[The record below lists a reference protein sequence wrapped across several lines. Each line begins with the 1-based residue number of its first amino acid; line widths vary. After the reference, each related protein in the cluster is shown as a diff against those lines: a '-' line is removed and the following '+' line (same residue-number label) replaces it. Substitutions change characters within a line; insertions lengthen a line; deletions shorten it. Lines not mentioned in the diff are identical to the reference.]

1 MSMIKFSE
9 LEQVNVVSRSLGAI
23 RDAHMRLDDLENVS
37 ATPAI
42 LASRIQLCNVL
53 LQEISGIRKQFR
65 RDLQGRHLEQSSAGS
80 HVARH
85 H

>member
-1 MSMIKFSE
+1 
-9 LEQVNVVSRSLGAI
+9 
-23 RDAHMRLDDLENVS
+23 
-37 ATPAI
+37 
-42 LASRIQLCNVL
+42 L